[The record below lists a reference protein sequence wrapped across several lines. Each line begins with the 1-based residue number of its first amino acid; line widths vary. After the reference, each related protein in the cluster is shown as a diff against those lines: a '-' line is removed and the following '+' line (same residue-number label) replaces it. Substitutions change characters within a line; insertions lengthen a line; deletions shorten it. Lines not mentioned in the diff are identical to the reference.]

1 MVANGKTNN
10 ATKGTISMAVI
21 PFKTDAQT
29 LSVPEAGRHYYD
41 LSKNASYAAAKRG
54 DIPTI
59 RVGRLLRVP
68 VVAMER
74 RLDEAGGIPRR
85 PEAEAFVRS

>member
-1 MVANGKTNN
+1 MTPLEVARDYTCRGWSVVPVAYKGKNP
-10 ATKGTISMAVI
+10 V
-21 PFKTDAQT
+21 
-29 LSVPEAGRHYYD
+29 AGRHYYD

-74 RLDEAGGIPRR
+74 RLDEAGAIPRR
-85 PEAEAFVRS
+85 PEAEGFVRS